1 MTADKREEINARR
14 RAVEQNK
21 SLDERNIRRR
31 ARRQNKSRE
40 EQQEENARRRRSR
53 QSKTSEERVALL
65 AQRRATAEARRNT
78 PCAESIAMPCPNAAS
93 FPTIKMS
100 ASTHKLPAT
109 KGNTSAPASPSTS
122 TPAYTIGTEGNIP
135 IFTTFLYYI
144 YHLHLGALKHHT
156 YRIHNVVGD
165 METFLR
171 GLMDEDA
178 SSVDLMDEECYTREG
193 RSAVVQPSLIYELI

>member
-78 PCAESIAMPCPNAAS
+78 PCAESIAMPCPNITI
-93 FPTIKMS
+93 FPKISMPS
-100 ASTHKLPAT
+100 STHRLPAREE
-109 KGNTSAPASPSTS
+109 NTSAPASPSAS
-122 TPAYTIGTEGNIP
+122 IPAYTIGTDGNIP
-135 IFTTFLYYI
+135 IITTFIIYI
-144 YHLHLGALKHHT
+144 LVH
-156 YRIHNVVGD
+156 
-165 METFLR
+165 
-171 GLMDEDA
+171 
-178 SSVDLMDEECYTREG
+178 
-193 RSAVVQPSLIYELI
+193 